1 MSLTAGSS
9 IQCITPLTC
18 QFLDGYPLGRRFS
31 TGVDTDL
38 FASALYV
45 ESKHERW
52 LAIGLD
58 LLFID
63 KQAALTIRRGIES
76 KTGLAAERILVATTH
91 THSAPVSRGP
101 FPFYRNDEQRHPDPA
116 YLQFVIEQAILSG
129 VAAVANARPAKI
141 GFGLADSS
149 EVGGNRRVSGG
160 AADSEVPVLAVR
172 DATGNGLLALLMVV
186 SVHPTVLHED
196 STLISGDFPGHARK
210 MLQHRFG
217 GMPVV
222 YLTGAAGN
230 QSPRYF
236 ARANTV
242 AEASRLGGLLAD
254 SVIKV
259 IEKMDFESNPALAC
273 ARTEVA
279 DFPFNHFPTVA
290 EALEREERYRVRFEA
305 MRAKEGN
312 TRETRTAETDWF
324 GATRMRQLAELKASG
339 NLERESAEHCL
350 PAEIQLFQVGEQVF
364 VTWPGEVFVEYALAL
379 RASFPNCRVITYAN
393 GHTQGYLVTAEA
405 VAEGGYEASAA
416 TFKSPESPQA
426 LFQATAKL
434 LSDKYQ

>member
-1 MSLTAGSS
+1 MSLKAGFST
-9 IQCITPLTC
+9 ICITPSTT
-18 QFLDGYPLGRRFS
+18 QFLDGYPLGLRFS

-38 FASALYV
+38 FSSSLYV
-45 ESKHERW
+45 ENNGERW

-58 LLFID
+58 LLFVD
-63 KQAALTIRRGIES
+63 KDTAMAIRRGIES
-76 KTGLAAERILVATTH
+76 QTGLSAERILVAATH

-101 FPFYRNDEQRHPDPA
+101 FPFYRDDQRRHPDHV
-116 YLQFVIEQAILSG
+116 YLQQVIDRTILSG
-129 VAAVANARPAKI
+129 LEAVANARPAKI

-149 EVGGNRRVSGG
+149 EVGGNRRVAGG
-160 AADSEVPVLAVR
+160 TADLEVPVLAIREVS
-172 DATGNGLLALLMVV
+172 GNTLLGVLLIV

-196 STLISGDFPGHARK
+196 STVISGDFPGHARK
-210 MLQHRFG
+210 MLQQRFG
-217 GMPVV
+217 GIPVV

-230 QSPRYF
+230 QSPRYY
-236 ARANTV
+236 AHANTV

-259 IEKMDFESNPALAC
+259 IEKMDFETDPQLAF

-279 DFPFNHFPTVA
+279 HLPFNHFPAVSA
-290 EALEREERYRVRFEA
+290 ALEREECYRVRFEE

-312 TRETRTAETDWF
+312 TRATRTAETDWF

-339 NLERESAEHCL
+339 DLERESAGNCL
-350 PAEIQLFQVGEQVF
+350 PAEIQLFRIGESVL

-379 RASFPNCRVITYAN
+379 RERFPRCRLITYAN

-416 TFKSPESPQA
+416 TFKSPESPQI
-426 LFQATAKL
+426 LFQATVEL
-434 LSDKYQ
+434 LSAGA